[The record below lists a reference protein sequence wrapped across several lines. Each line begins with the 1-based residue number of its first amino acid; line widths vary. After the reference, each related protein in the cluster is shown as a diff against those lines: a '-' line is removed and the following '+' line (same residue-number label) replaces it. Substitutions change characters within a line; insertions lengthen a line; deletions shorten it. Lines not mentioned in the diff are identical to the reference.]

1 MKTHKNKPEGK
12 NLLGKVKAAIDRE
25 HLVPDGIRTVV
36 GISGGADSVALLHI
50 LHRLGYNIAAAH
62 LNHSIRGKDANA
74 DEAFVKTLCE
84 KLDVECTTTK
94 TDVPALAKEKK
105 ISIEMAAREARHR
118 LFRSI
123 TSSLKHQTSPA
134 PIALAHH
141 ADDQLETFFL
151 RAARG
156 SSSAGLGGMK
166 PFQPLENL
174 TLIRPMLGIR
184 RAEILQWL
192 EKEGLDWREDASN
205 ENEAIPRNS
214 IRHQILPTLGKI
226 NDRAAENIL
235 RTMETLRAD
244 EETQATRIVARN
256 QLIRFGVNPTYKAVE
271 QFIAFSAR
279 TEGTTHLDLEGIRIT
294 NEYGKMNVGQVSSQ
308 FCRETMRMKKGIGI
322 LYKKNEA
329 SISLEKIGG
338 RKIIIRTP
346 RPGDR
351 MKPYGMTGSKKLHDI
366 FIDLKTPKA
375 QRAEFPVVE
384 CGGEI
389 IWLPGYRIAR
399 GWELSSSSEPALHIF
414 A

>member
-1 MKTHKNKPEGK
+1 LKTHKNKPEGK

-351 MKPYGMTGSKKLHDI
+351 MNLLRWFDPYAKPEKRQFL
-366 FIDLKTPKA
+366 
-375 QRAEFPVVE
+375 
-384 CGGEI
+384 
-389 IWLPGYRIAR
+389 
-399 GWELSSSSEPALHIF
+399 
-414 A
+414 